1 MDKLME
7 NHWFLKGI
15 SLLLACMLFM
25 SATLTE
31 KNTTSGILP
40 FANDTKETLTNYE
53 INLKYDE
60 EKYIVSGIPAEG
72 VKVKLEGPKASVA
85 TAKAKKQFDIPI
97 DLRDSPKGT
106 YEISLKTN
114 GLPDDVKGTV
124 QPSTIKVTLHEKAR
138 KYVHVDL
145 KLSNEDQM
153 PAGATLEKSS
163 IKPDT
168 VEVVGTKEEI
178 ESISSAKAY
187 VDLKGVNKTVTKTP
201 EVTLYNKE
209 GKRLNVRTSPSKI
222 SVTLNVATQTTA
234 NNTEKTVP
242 VTYTKK
248 GSLAEGLA
256 VTNISVEPREVT
268 IAGPKD
274 ILDNIQS
281 LEGVEVDLSQLTES
295 TTFDASVLL
304 PKGVT
309 SAKPNQV
316 KVSVGV
322 QKTKQTKTK
331 TIDGIPIQK
340 NGLSK
345 DVTAQL
351 ISPQDGNIS
360 VDISGEASIVDKIT
374 AAQITAVINLQ
385 NVSSGTKDISIQVS
399 GPGNISIEP
408 KQKSAKVTIVKKE
421 KPDKE
426 VQGNGQQPDSNTN
439 QENQNE
445 KPKNPESNQE
455 KETEQENNQNQDK
468 DKENSQEP
476 TVDNHNQ
483 KEQEKG
489 ANHNG

>member
-85 TAKAKKQFDIPI
+85 TAKAKKQFDVPI

-351 ISPQDGNIS
+351 ISPQDGKIS

-374 AAQITAVINLQ
+374 TAQITAVINLQ

-455 KETEQENNQNQDK
+455 KETEQESNQNKDK

>member
-40 FANDTKETLTNYE
+40 FANDAKETLTNYA

-72 VKVKLEGPKASVA
+72 VKVKLEGPKAAVA
-85 TAKAKKQFDIPI
+85 TAKAKKQFDIPV
-97 DLRDSPKGT
+97 DLRDSEKGT
-106 YEISLKTN
+106 YEVSLKTN

-124 QPSTIKVTLHEKAR
+124 QPSTIKITLHEKAR

-153 PAGATLEKSS
+153 PAGATLEKSN

-187 VDLKGVNKTVTKTP
+187 IDLKGINKTVTKTA

-222 SVTLNVATQTTA
+222 SVTLNVATQATA

-248 GSLAEGLA
+248 GSLPEGLA

-274 ILDNIQS
+274 VLDNIQS
-281 LEGVEVDLSQLTES
+281 IEGVEVDISQLTES
-295 TTFDASVLL
+295 TTFDTSVLL

-322 QKTKQTKTK
+322 QKTKQTKTR
-331 TIDGIPIQK
+331 TIDGISIQK

-351 ISPQDGNIS
+351 LSPQDGKIS
-360 VDISGEASIVDKIT
+360 VEISGETSIVDKIT
-374 AAQITAVINLQ
+374 AAQITAAINLQ
-385 NVSSGTKDISIQVS
+385 NVSPGTKDVSIQVS

-408 KQKSAKVTIVKKE
+408 KQKSARVTIVEKE
-421 KPDKE
+421 NPDKE
-426 VQGNGQQPDSNTN
+426 VQGNVEKPGSNNN
-439 QENQNE
+439 QDNQTE
-445 KPKNPESNQE
+445 KPKNPEPEPKPDQEKEQEQNKEQE
-455 KETEQENNQNQDK
+455 KETN
-468 DKENSQEP
+468 QEP
-476 TVDNHNQ
+476 TVDNQ
-483 KEQEKG
+483 KEPEKG

>member
-138 KYVHVDL
+138 KYVYVDL

-168 VEVVGTKEEI
+168 VEVVGTKEEV

-351 ISPQDGNIS
+351 ISPQDGKIS